1 MRVYVLALSKYL
13 IAGDL
18 MLFALLSVFLL
29 RARIE
34 AVRSG
39 ESDGYRAFSG
49 VLGGVQI
56 ALIVIFMGASY
67 GTLGAAMK
75 LRSYFYLGGLQA
87 AVLLGACLLFRL
99 LFEKGDHLLFRNMC
113 MMLAVGT
120 VIQTRLSLYL
130 AVRQF
135 AIVTICL
142 AAALLLPFLRKA
154 LDGLREFTLLTGGLG
169 IVLLA
174 AVLLLGTATNGS
186 KLTWSFFGV
195 TFQPS
200 EFAKLTF
207 LFFAAASLAEQ
218 TENERRKD
226 LIIAAVGLAHV
237 GILILSRDLGS
248 GAIFYAALVL
258 MMFVARGSFAY
269 LFTGIFAGGAGFLV
283 CLALFRH
290 VRVRMQAFLDP
301 WSVIESVGYQITQS
315 LFAISYGGVFG
326 AGLRQGAPENIPYVE
341 SDFIFAAIAEEM
353 GLAAAVSLI
362 VICVIS
368 FLLILWLALNMADKY
383 CQMLAYG
390 AGVMYIFQTFLTI
403 GGETKFIPL
412 TGVTLPFVSY
422 GGSSVMAS
430 ILLFTIVQIMEIL
443 QKERIEA
450 FEERF
455 ERERRASAGLPP
467 EVPVPAEDIYATN
480 DLPIE
485 EISFDNMPEEMPE
498 PQMVSNGRRKPGYRR
513 ENGNPGEWRRSEYR
527 RENENL
533 SEQDEWRRSEYQR
546 KNDNLGESDDR
557 RRQDYR
563 READE
568 PVDAESWRDPDY
580 IDMREFGEVTFHE
593 DDY

>member
-1 MRVYVLALSKYL
+1 MRVYVLAISKYV
-13 IAGDL
+13 IAADL

-39 ESDGYRAFSG
+39 ESGGYRAFSNT
-49 VLGGVQI
+49 LGGFQI
-56 ALIVIFMGASY
+56 ALILVFMGASY
-67 GTLGAAMK
+67 GTLGAAMRQ
-75 LRSYFYLGGLQA
+75 RSYFYLGGMQA
-87 AVLLGACLLFRL
+87 MVLLAACLLFRL

-120 VIQTRLSLYL
+120 VIQTRLSQYL

-135 AIVTICL
+135 AIVTISL

-154 LDGLREFTLLTGGLG
+154 LNALREFTLLFGGLG
-169 IVLLA
+169 IIFLT
-174 AVLLLGTATNGS
+174 AVLVLGTATNGS

-200 EFAKLTF
+200 EFVKILF
-207 LFFAAASLAEQ
+207 LFFVAASLAENV
-218 TENERRKD
+218 EDERRQD
-226 LIIAAVGLAHV
+226 LIIAAVGLVHV
-237 GILILSRDLGS
+237 GVLILSRDLGS
-248 GAIFYAALVL
+248 GAVFYAALVL
-258 MMFVARGSFAY
+258 MMFVARGRFSY
-269 LFTGIFAGGAGFLV
+269 LLSGVLAGGAGFLI
-283 CLALFRH
+283 CAALFRH
-290 VRVRMQAFLDP
+290 VRVRVQAFLDP

-326 AGLRQGAPENIPYVE
+326 AGLTQGAPQNIPYVE

-362 VICVIS
+362 VICVVS

-430 ILLFTIVQIMEIL
+430 ILLFTVVQIMEIL
-443 QKERIEA
+443 QKERIET

-455 ERERRASAGLPP
+455 EKEEQA
-467 EVPVPAEDIYATN
+467 YARPRPKRPDLSGPTQEEPGYAHPLQEEPDYD
-480 DLPIE
+480 DLPLE
-485 EISFDNMPEEMPE
+485 EISFDSLPEEPAAQSV
-498 PQMVSNGRRKPGYRR
+498 PDGRRDPGYRR
-513 ENGNPGEWRRSEYR
+513 EPDGWNDPEYR
-527 RENENL
+527 REPDGWN
-533 SEQDEWRRSEYQR
+533 
-546 KNDNLGESDDR
+546 
-557 RRQDYR
+557 
-563 READE
+563 
-568 PVDAESWRDPDY
+568 DPDY
-580 IDMREFGEVTFHE
+580 IDMREFGEVTFNE
-593 DDY
+593 DEY